1 MSELPRHPVTTA
13 RKRRWGGRKLD
24 RFLRR
29 HQTLGGTLISF
40 GLILLIVLLP
50 VLLPVALVLHA
61 RDLRRRRAS
70 VERFVC
76 AGCGQVLGL
85 EALARADAAWA
96 EYVEKLHREHP
107 GYRFRLVREVDAI
120 CLQCGTRY
128 HFDEKKRTFRAPEPK
143 YDF

>member
-13 RKRRWGGRKLD
+13 RRRRWGGRKLD

-29 HQTLGGTLISF
+29 HPALGGTLIFF

-61 RDLRRRRAS
+61 RDLRRRAS

-76 AGCGQVLGL
+76 VGCGQVLGL